1 MGSPVPSQMWS
12 CCVPFSQVMI
22 DLLDEGG
29 VFFLRARPTTQCIYQ
44 AAGMKEG
51 SAGEGKYVNH
61 EVWSSTQG
69 RVSPA
74 YGLAKQQVLETV
86 SFLGLS
92 LPVAFHV
99 DFAPQIVLLQNFFLA
114 SCRKFLCFSGHC
126 GSSCGKALGNYQH
139 FSGPSEVFAACG
151 ELPA

>member
-1 MGSPVPSQMWS
+1 MRL

-44 AAGMKEG
+44 AAGMKED
-51 SAGEGKYVNH
+51 SAGEGRCINH
-61 EVWSSTQG
+61 GVWSSTQG
-69 RVSPA
+69 RLCPA

-92 LPVAFHV
+92 LPLAFNV
-99 DFAPQIVLLQNFFLA
+99 DFVPQMVLLQNFFPP
-114 SCRKFLCFSGHC
+114 SCRNFFCSSGHG
-126 GSSCGKALGNYQH
+126 GSSYGKALGNYQH
-139 FSGPSEVFAACG
+139 FNGPSEVFAVCG